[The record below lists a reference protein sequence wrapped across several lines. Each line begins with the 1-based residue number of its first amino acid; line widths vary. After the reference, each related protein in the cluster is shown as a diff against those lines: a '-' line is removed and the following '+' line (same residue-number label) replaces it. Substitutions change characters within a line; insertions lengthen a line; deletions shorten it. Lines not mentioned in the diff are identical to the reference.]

1 VSKFPLDKVTFLWY
15 IVVMKDK
22 KDFIVTTTNG
32 TRWAATGT
40 SLANVREN
48 FLTGIYGN
56 IANVEAGSLF
66 THEEEAELKRE
77 KDIER
82 CR

>member
-1 VSKFPLDKVTFLWY
+1 MTDGLLCGILY
-15 IVVMKDK
+15 LMKDK

-48 FLTGIYGN
+48 FPTGVYGN
-56 IANVEAGSLF
+56 IAHVEEGSLF
-66 THEEEAELKRE
+66 TREEEAELKRE

>member
-1 VSKFPLDKVTFLWY
+1 MTTKTANQTHFT
-15 IVVMKDK
+15 I
-22 KDFIVTTTNG
+22 TTTNG

>member
-1 VSKFPLDKVTFLWY
+1 
-15 IVVMKDK
+15 MKDK

-48 FLTGIYGN
+48 FPTGIYGN
-56 IANVEAGSLF
+56 IANVEEGSLF

>member
-1 VSKFPLDKVTFLWY
+1 
-15 IVVMKDK
+15 MKDIK
-22 KDFIVTTTNG
+22 ETTDFIVTTTNG

-40 SLANVREN
+40 SFANVRDMY
-48 FLTGIYGN
+48 F
-56 IANVEAGSLF
+56 GSKIGLEIESITLGRLF

>member
-1 VSKFPLDKVTFLWY
+1 
-15 IVVMKDK
+15 MKDK
-22 KDFIVTTTNG
+22 KDFIVTTTSG

-48 FLTGIYGN
+48 FPTGIYGN
-56 IANVEAGSLF
+56 IASVEAGSLF
-66 THEEEAELKRE
+66 TREEEAELKRE